1 MNKIYKVS
9 RFPTHPDPTAIY
21 YNRTTREIIINVNS
35 KFRKFQA
42 IHNSLGYLDA
52 ISISKYYPLFSS
64 ELDAKNSSP
73 LGTATAYGE
82 VDLGPAPEGVSYPV
96 YMPDGISG
104 SNKGDYVNPIG
115 DDDGDGVLNFR
126 DPDFIGI
133 SGLPVGNYDGIDPF
147 TTSNNIEVNIKE
159 HIGNP
164 DEGSLNDTG
173 SDLLISTPYSGIMV
187 GPDGEIQLIIGP
199 GAAILPAGFTF
210 FEDTGNTSVPLGE
223 PTPKY
228 TGVDPFVTSGG
239 SPVNIKDYID
249 NPDSGSANNSLDH
262 ILINTIN
269 PGIIIGPNG
278 EIEYFLPGVVSLP
291 PGYVLFRELDGDVS
305 LLPPTDYEG
314 VDPYTTSGGVDV
326 NIKDHISDPGSGSSN
341 EGSTEIRLQVTEES
355 ILVMPDGTVTQV
367 GPGVVVIP
375 PGGIIFS
382 DISSLIDKAVDGGI
396 IEQPIPPEAPDA
408 TSFQWFEEGAG
419 GDLVLRSELNTSAD
433 PAIQYWE
440 PEGSFDYIPRESPYI
455 STEENTKYFE
465 ENTDGDIT
473 VTNNHLI

>member
-9 RFPTHPDPTAIY
+9 RFPTEPDPTAIY
-21 YNRTTREIIINVNS
+21 YNRTTREIIMNINS

-52 ISISKYYPLFSS
+52 VSISKYYPLFSS
-64 ELDAKNSSP
+64 ELDALNSSP

-82 VDLGPAPEGVSYPV
+82 SELGPAPEGVSYPL
-96 YMPDGISG
+96 YMPDGISD
-104 SNKGDYVNPIG
+104 SYKGNYVNPIG

-126 DPDFIGI
+126 DPDFIGVL
-133 SGLPVGNYDGIDPF
+133 GLPEGVYSGIDPF
-147 TTSNNIEVNIKE
+147 VTSNGVEVNIKE
-159 HIGNP
+159 HTANP
-164 DEGSLNDTG
+164 DQGSLNDTG
-173 SDLLISTPYSGIMV
+173 SDLLIPTPSSGIMI
-187 GPDGEIQLIIGP
+187 GPDGEIQFVVGP

-210 FEDTGNTSVPLGE
+210 FEDVGSTSVPLGE

-228 TGVDPFVTSGG
+228 DGVDPFVTSGG
-239 SPVNIKDYID
+239 SSVNIKDYID
-249 NPDSGSANNSLDH
+249 NPDSGSINNSSVD
-262 ILINTIN
+262 ILINIVD

-291 PGYVLFRELDGDVS
+291 PGYVLFRELDGDVT

-314 VDPYTTSGGVDV
+314 VDPYTTSYGVDV
-326 NIKDHISDPGSGSSN
+326 NIKDYISDPGSGSSN
-341 EGSTEIRLQVTEES
+341 EGSTEIRLQVTEKS

-375 PGGIIFS
+375 PDGVVFS
-382 DISSLIDKAVDGGI
+382 DISSLINKAVDGGV
-396 IEQPIPPEAPDA
+396 IEKPTPPEAPDA
-408 TSFQWFEEGAG
+408 TSFQWFEESAG
-419 GDLVLRSELNTSAD
+419 GDLVLRSTLNVSTD

-440 PEGSFDYIPRESPYI
+440 AQGLFDYVPRESPYI

-465 ENTDGDIT
+465 ENTDGDIK